1 MPRLFVAFNLPRV
14 VTRRLTRSQPPP
26 LPGIR
31 LIPPEQMHVTLHFIG
46 DAELAPIL
54 KALREIDYQAFTVSI
69 ENLGHFK
76 TAGGG
81 AIIWAGI
88 QRSPEVSGLYAAVG
102 KKLTELG
109 IKTETKPYKPHIT
122 LARCGPAVRSL
133 IPEFLSMHDALL
145 IPNIPVI
152 AFSLYSSDLSK
163 GAPEYKQE
171 CRYLLKAS
179 QTKSPD

>member
-46 DAELAPIL
+46 DAELQPIL
-54 KALREIDYQAFTVSI
+54 DSLREIEYQAFTVSI
-69 ENLGHFK
+69 EHLGHFK
-76 TAGGG
+76 TGGGG

-88 QRSPEVSGLYAAVG
+88 QRSPEVSGLHAVVS

-133 IPEFLSMHDALL
+133 IPEFLELHDSLL
-145 IPNIPVI
+145 IPTIPVI
-152 AFSLYSSDLSK
+152 AFNLYSSDLSN
-163 GAPEYKQE
+163 GAPEYRQE
-171 CRYLLKAS
+171 ARYLLKAS